1 MRQYYPL
8 GFEGIVRCSE
18 IVEDDISE
26 TRSKF
31 SLSLLVEH
39 RSQICLSVLLMDGQ
53 MKFPSTRL
61 SWRQVFEGGI
71 LILIVEVSSYFVIS
85 PLQVDP
91 LSRRTLIPIQV
102 LGEFHGVSFGM
113 HEVLFLY
120 R

>member
-1 MRQYYPL
+1 M
-8 GFEGIVRCSE
+8 FECATDGRTDE
-18 IVEDDISE
+18 ISIYEAFLEAS
-26 TRSKF
+26 F
-31 SLSLLVEH
+31 
-39 RSQICLSVLLMDGQ
+39 
-53 MKFPSTRL
+53 
-61 SWRQVFEGGI
+61 WGGI

-102 LGEFHGVSFGM
+102 QGEFHGVSFGM